1 MVISELIKK
10 SLGVTGLRELP
21 QSALVFAFFAD
32 NRIQD
37 QSVSPRW
44 RSHRALVADVSPEC
58 SGTSVDPVL

>member
-21 QSALVFAFFAD
+21 QSALVCAFFVE
-32 NRIQD
+32 NRSQD

-58 SGTSVDPVL
+58 SGISVDPVL